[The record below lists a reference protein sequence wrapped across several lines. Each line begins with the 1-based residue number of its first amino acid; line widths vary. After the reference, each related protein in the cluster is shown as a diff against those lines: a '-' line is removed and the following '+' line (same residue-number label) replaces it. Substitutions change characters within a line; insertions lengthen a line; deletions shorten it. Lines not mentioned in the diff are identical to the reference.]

1 MLSPV
6 STVAHQL
13 KASLNSAIV
22 GVLGCLRRR
31 FRQTLFSRS
40 YGEALKIGSATD
52 FIYDLSTGEAL
63 YLLGSIRQTLFRR
76 ISLKNRSLWLRF
88 FLSAYRTGAMDRFQE
103 MQVFAAVAKEQ
114 GFSAAARLLG
124 MSAASVTRAVA
135 ALEKRIGTQLLTRT
149 TRSVYLSEAGQR
161 FLEDCRRI
169 LAEVQEAED
178 SAAGSHAQPRGQLTI
193 TAPVLFGDLFV
204 TPIMVGYLTQ
214 FPDVSINAL
223 LVDRVVS
230 MVEEGVDVAVRIG
243 ELPDSNQHAIRVGE
257 VRRVIC
263 ASPQFLKAHGRP
275 RHPCEL
281 SAAPIIATSAIGQLR
296 SWPFLEAGEPIS
308 VRAEPRLVVTANQAA
323 ITAAAMGLGLTRV
336 LSYQVASKIADGELE
351 IVLADFELPP
361 LPIHVVYQGGR
372 KAPARVRSFVDFV
385 VKALRDHPAL
395 QG

>member
-1 MLSPV
+1 
-6 STVAHQL
+6 
-13 KASLNSAIV
+13 
-22 GVLGCLRRR
+22 
-31 FRQTLFSRS
+31 
-40 YGEALKIGSATD
+40 
-52 FIYDLSTGEAL
+52 
-63 YLLGSIRQTLFRR
+63 
-76 ISLKNRSLWLRF
+76 
-88 FLSAYRTGAMDRFQE
+88 MDRFQE

-275 RHPCEL
+275 RHPAEL

-308 VRAEPRLVVTANQAA
+308 VRPEPRLVVTANQAA

-336 LSYQVASKIADGELE
+336 LSYQVASKVAAGELE

-372 KAPARVRSFVDFV
+372 KAPVRVRSFVDFV